1 MIYNIGK
8 YFKYYLKLNLFIYIH
23 LFFLFKVIKGK
34 RIIKNKLNNK
44 INNLNNND
52 E

>member
-1 MIYNIGK
+1 MNIEH
-8 YFKYYLKLNLFIYIH
+8 YIYIH